1 KTEKISL
8 FVSQAVYKKKS
19 FHEIYED
26 VMRKRNV
33 VSEMVVELRAIKP
46 TRVTKK
52 ELQTRPF
59 IEFLMV

>member
-1 KTEKISL
+1 
-8 FVSQAVYKKKS
+8 
-19 FHEIYED
+19 